1 LSASGKAARIWV
13 EGRVQGVGFRWWLT
27 QQAQALGLRGW
38 VRNRREGS
46 VEAFAVGDAEA
57 LERLIALC
65 QNGPPGAEVR
75 AVRDEPAED
84 DGSAAF
90 EQRST
95 V

>member
-1 LSASGKAARIWV
+1 MDKRAARIWV

-27 QQAQALGLRGW
+27 QQAQALGLKGW

-46 VEAFAVGDAEA
+46 VEAFAVGEGEA

-65 QNGPPGAEVR
+65 QKGPPGAQVR

-84 DGSAAF
+84 DGSADF